1 MGVAGGDPSEAG
13 VIATGRGEWSGTTI
27 DRLQPSGGG

>member
-1 MGVAGGDPSEAG
+1 MGVEGGDPSEAG

-27 DRLQPSGGG
+27 DQLQPSGGG